1 MTGLCGW
8 FSSEP
13 PALPLAEMAAP
24 FGLAVPLRTGVHGMG
39 AAAVS
44 ATIAGAGSEATLY
57 CVDGLLIAHWGERV
71 EELARLWRTH
81 GAQACAALSG
91 HFAFAILDERRAEAL
106 LAVDRCATRPLF
118 YQSVG
123 RTLLFAS
130 SMEAL
135 ARHPGAGR
143 ELDPQA
149 VFDYLYL
156 NAVHG
161 PRTMHAGA
169 RRLAPGERLHL
180 RGGRLDRTH

>member
-13 PALPLAEMAAP
+13 AALPLADMAAP
-24 FGLAVPLRTGVHGMG
+24 LDDGTSLRTGAHSLD
-39 AAAVS
+39 AV
-44 ATIAGAGSEATLY
+44 ALAGNPDEASLHRE
-57 CVDGLLIAHWGERV
+57 DGLLIVHWGERV
-71 EELARLWRTH
+71 EELARLWRSH

-118 YQSVG
+118 YQVVG
-123 RTLLFAS
+123 RTLLFSS

-135 ARHPGAGR
+135 ARHPGAGAGH
-143 ELDPQA
+143 DPQA
-149 VFDYLYL
+149 LFDYLYL

-161 PRTMHAGA
+161 PRTMHAGS
-169 RRLAPGERLHL
+169 RRLAPGECLHL
-180 RGGRLDRTH
+180 RGGRV